1 MLSVR
6 NLRKVYTSKKAEEV
20 VALDNVSI
28 EFPETGFVFLLG
40 KSGSGKSTLLNAI
53 GGLDKFDGGEIIIK
67 GKSSKDFSQADFDSY
82 RNTFI
87 GFIFQEY
94 NILENF
100 TVAKN
105 LALALELQGKKADK
119 AEVMKL
125 LKQVEMDNYANRK
138 PNELSGGQKQRVA
151 IARALIKNPEIIMAD
166 EPTGALDSNTGKQV
180 MDTLK
185 ELSKTKL
192 IIVVSHDREFAEYY
206 GDRIIELKDGKILSD
221 TTRKEVVAEETKS
234 GIKIIDDDI
243 VYIKKGQDISDAELK
258 QIGKI
263 IVDKSKD
270 NDAFISFNKEANAKV
285 KEGAKINDDG
295 NKEKFLKTEPED
307 VKTKQYNPKSLKLIK
322 SHLGFKDSFKMG
334 ASSLKNKV
342 GKLVFTILLSFFAFT
357 CFGIIDALSQ
367 WNRASSVYDAMK
379 INNVKTIVAKKEVKK
394 GSGMSAW
401 HTDKQISETDIENF
415 QEEYKDYTFI
425 PVVGGGYS
433 QGISVSFDGGS
444 SYSSFDAKNAYKKPA
459 ISGYVNVTNEQ
470 LSTLGF
476 TMVEGHLPINNDEIA
491 ISKFM
496 LNNIITLTSE
506 KTNKITKA
514 SDLIGKKIQTNN
526 DNTTFTVVGI
536 VDDKTEFKKYSQM
549 DDTALGKVRGL
560 DGIMAYSPVSF
571 GYVTSAKL
579 ATLKNSS
586 RNESLYMTTIE
597 VTDESGYVNPDYL
610 NKSGILTLEEMYQL
624 RKIQLA
630 TYGTGSYYY
639 NLNKNYL
646 IKDYGHLY
654 TNDSIYN
661 LNDYFNNSG
670 WESGSGI
677 EKSSKFSNGS
687 TESITKET
695 FLAEVGLTMNIS
707 SEEYSYSYSTW
718 LTENGFV
725 AVSDVS
731 AYTEEMFLLDCFQF
745 FGNVDLISDTPNANG
760 SRFKDLADN
769 QSIMKL
775 SNSSNSESI
784 LEQGAS
790 GSLKNYIY
798 DDHPTNTGSNIIK
811 NLNCVG
817 VTNFYYSNEGLY
829 INDAIVVSEKNT
841 KDLKSYFGSYSCL
854 MTSLIGAST
863 DEKLIRALET
873 HDENNIRFAVQN
885 DTTYMLDM
893 LEEIITSVASVFM
906 YIAIAF
912 AVFAALMLMNFI
924 STSINYKKR
933 EIGVLRALGARG
945 SDVFGIFLNES
956 MLIALI
962 NFALAAIATIVGCK
976 VINAALISSIGYS
989 ISLLNVGIRQ
999 IVLILAVS
1007 CGSAILAS
1015 LLPTSKISRKKPIDA
1030 INNR

>member
-6 NLRKVYTSKKAEEV
+6 NLRKVYTSKNAEEV
-20 VALDNVSI
+20 VALNNVSI

-125 LKQVEMDNYANRK
+125 LEQVEMQAYANRK

-192 IIVVSHDREFAEYY
+192 VIVVSHDREFAEFY
-206 GDRIIELKDGKILSD
+206 GDRIIELKDGKILHD
-221 TTRKEVVAEETKS
+221 TTRKEVVAEATKS

-243 VYIKKGQDISDAELK
+243 VYIKKGQEFSPSELK
-258 QIGKI
+258 AIGEI
-263 IVDKSKD
+263 IVTKSKD
-270 NDAFISFNKEANAKV
+270 SDAFISFNKEANAKV

-295 NKEKFLKTEPED
+295 NKEKFLQTEPED
-307 VKTKQYNPKSLKLIK
+307 VKTKQYNPNSLKLIK

-379 INNVKTIVAKKEVKK
+379 INDVKTIVMAKQKK
-394 GSGMSAW
+394 VSSGGMSYS
-401 HTDKQISETDIENF
+401 DSKYISETDVENF
-415 QEEYKDYTFI
+415 QKEYKDYTFV
-425 PVVGGGYS
+425 PVVGNSWGRND
-433 QGISVSFDGGS
+433 VSIQLSGANFD
-444 SYSSFDAKNAYKKPA
+444 SFSTNNDYKKVA
-459 ISGYVNVTNEQ
+459 IGGYVNVTAED
-470 LSTLGF
+470 LAGLGF
-476 TMVEGHLPINNDEIA
+476 TLEGNLPVNDDEIA

-496 LNNIITLTSE
+496 LKNLISLTAE
-506 KTNKITKA
+506 KTNKITSA
-514 SDLIGKKIQTNN
+514 LDLISKKIRVNN
-526 DNTTFTVVGI
+526 SDYTVVGI
-536 VDDKTEFKKYSQM
+536 VDDGTTFEKYENMTEDAIKNDRTIDNVLK
-549 DDTALGKVRGL
+549 
-560 DGIMAYSPVSF
+560 YSPVSF
-571 GYVTSAKL
+571 GYVSENKFNKLKSSSSGDYLYSKTSESSGYGSNQIS
-579 ATLKNSS
+579 KNSLI
-586 RNESLYMTTIE
+586 SLQDMYELECTNYSSGYTFYYNKSKKIAIINNTIYTAE
-597 VTDESGYVNPDYL
+597 YTYSDINGSNVIKKQKIYSNYNGSESG
-610 NKSGILTLEEMYQL
+610 
-624 RKIQLA
+624 
-630 TYGTGSYYY
+630 
-639 NLNKNYL
+639 
-646 IKDYGHLY
+646 
-654 TNDSIYN
+654 
-661 LNDYFNNSG
+661 
-670 WESGSGI
+670 
-677 EKSSKFSNGS
+677 
-687 TESITKET
+687 ESIPVSAMLNELNLTGTSIPSDSSGKEPWAT
-695 FLAEVGLTMNIS
+695 N
-707 SEEYSYSYSTW
+707 
-718 LTENGFV
+718 NGFV
-725 AVSDVS
+725 KET
-731 AYTEEMFLLDCFQF
+731 AYTEEIFLLEHFQF
-745 FGNVDLISDTPNANG
+745 FSDVDLLNATAENG
-760 SRFKDLADN
+760 TRFKDIAN
-769 QSIMKL
+769 TQAIL
-775 SNSSNSESI
+775 SKDMFYEGLDDAI
-784 LEQGAS
+784 KS
-790 GSLKNYIY
+790 GKEGTLKYFIY
-798 DDHPTNTGSNIIK
+798 DNYPSDSSSKLLKSLDCIAIIDFSFSRDGLNIYNVVCSSETN
-811 NLNCVG
+811 L
-817 VTNFYYSNEGLY
+817 
-829 INDAIVVSEKNT
+829 
-841 KDLKSYFGSYSCL
+841 KDLSSYYGSYSCM
-854 MTSLIGAST
+854 MTSLKGTST
-863 DEKLIRALET
+863 DEDLVKTCELYNSDGVKFTI
-873 HDENNIRFAVQN
+873 QN
-885 DTTYMLDM
+885 DTTSMLDM
-893 LEEIITSVASVFM
+893 LEEIISMAAGIFVWVAVVF
-906 YIAIAF
+906 AL
-912 AVFAALMLMNFI
+912 FAALMLMNFI

-956 MLIALI
+956 MIIALI
-962 NFALAAIATIVGCK
+962 NFGLSAVATIVGCK
-976 VINAALISSIGYS
+976 IINAALISSLGYS

-999 IVLILAVS
+999 IILILAVS

>member
-20 VALDNVSI
+20 VALNNVSI

-119 AEVMKL
+119 AEVMRL
-125 LKQVEMDNYANRK
+125 LEQVEMQAYANRK

-206 GDRIIELKDGKILSD
+206 GDRIIELKDGKILHD
-221 TTRKEVVAEETKS
+221 TTRKEIPAEETKS

-243 VYIKKGQDISDAELK
+243 VYIKKGQEISSSELK
-258 QIGKI
+258 AIGEI
-263 IVDKSKD
+263 IVSKSKD
-270 NDAFISFNKEANAKV
+270 SEAFISFNKEANAKV

-295 NKEKFLKTEPED
+295 NKEKFLNTEPED
-307 VKTKQYNPKSLKLIK
+307 VKTKQYNPNSLKLIK

-379 INNVKTIVAKKEVKK
+379 INNVKTIVMTKQKKVS
-394 GSGMSAW
+394 SGGISYA
-401 HTDKQISETDIENF
+401 DSKYISETDVENF
-415 QEEYKDYTFI
+415 KKEYKDYTFV
-425 PVVGGGYS
+425 PVVGDNWGRSDVSVQLSGTNFDSFSTNNDYKKFAIGGY
-433 QGISVSFDGGS
+433 
-444 SYSSFDAKNAYKKPA
+444 
-459 ISGYVNVTNEQ
+459 VTVTTED
-470 LSTLGF
+470 LAGLGF
-476 TMVEGHLPINNDEIA
+476 TLDGNLPSSDNEIA

-496 LNNIITLTSE
+496 LKNLISLTAE
-506 KTNKITKA
+506 KTNKINNS
-514 SDLIGKKIQTNN
+514 SDLIGKTIRVNN
-526 DNTTFTVVGI
+526 NEYTVVGI
-536 VDDKTEFKKYSQM
+536 VDDGTTFEKYENMTEDAIKNDRTIDNVLK
-549 DDTALGKVRGL
+549 
-560 DGIMAYSPVSF
+560 YSPVSF
-571 GYVTSAKL
+571 GYVSKNRFNKLKSSSSGDYLYSKTSESSGYGSNSIS
-579 ATLKNSS
+579 KNSLV
-586 RNESLYMTTIE
+586 SLQDMYELECTNYS
-597 VTDESGYVNPDYL
+597 SGY
-610 NKSGILTLEEMYQL
+610 T
-624 RKIQLA
+624 
-630 TYGTGSYYY
+630 YYY
-639 NLNKNYL
+639 NDLKKIAIINDTIYTAEYTYSGIYSSNVTKKQKIYSNYN
-646 IKDYGHLY
+646 G
-654 TNDSIYN
+654 S
-661 LNDYFNNSG
+661 
-670 WESGSGI
+670 ESG
-677 EKSSKFSNGS
+677 
-687 TESITKET
+687 ESISVSVMLGELGLSGTSVTSDSSQKET
-695 FLAEVGLTMNIS
+695 WATS
-707 SEEYSYSYSTW
+707 
-718 LTENGFV
+718 NGFV
-725 AVSDVS
+725 KETR
-731 AYTEEMFLLDCFQF
+731 YTEEIFLMKHFQF
-745 FGNVDLISDTPNANG
+745 FGDVDLLNATAENG
-760 SRFKDLADN
+760 TRFKDLASTQAIVSKDMFYEGLDDAIKSGKQGTLKYFIYDN
-769 QSIMKL
+769 YPSDSSAKL
-775 SNSSNSESI
+775 
-784 LEQGAS
+784 
-790 GSLKNYIY
+790 LKTLDCIAITDFSYSRDNLYIY
-798 DDHPTNTGSNIIK
+798 NVVCSSEE
-811 NLNCVG
+811 NL
-817 VTNFYYSNEGLY
+817 
-829 INDAIVVSEKNT
+829 
-841 KDLKSYFGSYSCL
+841 KDLSSYYGSYSCML
-854 MTSLIGAST
+854 TSLKGTST
-863 DEKLIRALET
+863 DEALVKTCELYNS
-873 HDENNIRFAVQN
+873 DNVKFAIQN
-885 DTTYMLDM
+885 DTTKMLDT
-893 LEEIITSVASVFM
+893 LEEIISMAAGIFVW
-906 YIAIAF
+906 IAVAF

-956 MLIALI
+956 MIIALI
-962 NFALAAIATIVGCK
+962 NFGLSAVATIVGCK
-976 VINAALISSIGYS
+976 IINSALISSLGYS

-999 IVLILAVS
+999 IILILAVS

>member
-53 GGLDKFDGGEIIIK
+53 GGLDKFDDGEIIIK
-67 GKSSKDFSQADFDSY
+67 GKSSKDFTQSDFDSY

-119 AEVMKL
+119 AEVMRL
-125 LKQVEMDNYANRK
+125 LNQVEMQGYANRK

-243 VYIKKGQDISDAELK
+243 VYIKKGQEISPSELK
-258 QIGKI
+258 AIGEI
-263 IVDKSKD
+263 IVNKAKE

-307 VKTKQYNPKSLKLIK
+307 VKTKQYNPNSLKLIK

-379 INNVKTIVAKKEVKK
+379 INNVKTIVMAKQKK
-394 GSGMSAW
+394 VSSGGMSYA
-401 HTDKQISETDIENF
+401 DSKYISETDVENF
-415 QEEYKDYTFI
+415 QKEYKDYTFV
-425 PVVGGGYS
+425 PVVGNSWGRNEVSIQLTGIGYGYDSFNTNNDYKKFAIGGY
-433 QGISVSFDGGS
+433 
-444 SYSSFDAKNAYKKPA
+444 
-459 ISGYVNVTNEQ
+459 VTVKQED
-470 LSTLGF
+470 LTGLGF
-476 TMVEGHLPINNDEIA
+476 TLDGNLPNNDDEIA

-496 LNNIITLTSE
+496 LNNLISLTAE
-506 KTNKITKA
+506 KSNKINGA
-514 SDLIGKKIQTNN
+514 NDLIGKRIRVSNSEY
-526 DNTTFTVVGI
+526 TVVGI
-536 VDDKTEFKKYSQM
+536 IDDGTRFEKYEKMTE
-549 DDTALGKVRGL
+549 DALKNQKNL
-560 DGIMAYSPVSF
+560 DNILKYSPVSF
-571 GYVTSAKL
+571 GYVSENKFEELKSSSSGDYLYSKTSESPEYSSNSISKNNIL
-579 ATLKNSS
+579 NLSRMYILECEKYATDSYHNFYYNSS
-586 RNESLYMTTIE
+586 KNIAVIDSYLYTKEYKYENIYSSQ
-597 VTDESGYVNPDYL
+597 VTKKQKIQYNNGGESGE
-610 NKSGILTLEEMYQL
+610 ILTREQVFAELGFDTSTMP
-624 RKIQLA
+624 
-630 TYGTGSYYY
+630 
-639 NLNKNYL
+639 
-646 IKDYGHLY
+646 
-654 TNDSIYN
+654 
-661 LNDYFNNSG
+661 
-670 WESGSGI
+670 
-677 EKSSKFSNGS
+677 SNHG
-687 TESITKET
+687 
-695 FLAEVGLTMNIS
+695 EV
-707 SEEYSYSYSTW
+707 STW
-718 LTENGFV
+718 LTASCGFEV
-725 AVSDVS
+725 KTG
-731 AYTEEMFLLDCFQF
+731 YTEEIFLLEHFQF
-745 FGNVDLISDTPNANG
+745 FSDVNLLSEEVVNG
-760 SRFKDLADN
+760 SRLKDLANN
-769 QSIMKL
+769 QAIL
-775 SNSSNSESI
+775 SMSSVYDSFDDAVKSGK
-784 LEQGAS
+784 QGN
-790 GSLKNYIY
+790 LKYFIY
-798 DDHPTNTGSNIIK
+798 DNYPSDSSSKLIKELDCIALTDFMYNRDDFNIY
-811 NLNCVG
+811 NPVCVS
-817 VTNFYYSNEGLY
+817 VE
-829 INDAIVVSEKNT
+829 NT
-841 KDLKSYFGSYSCL
+841 KTLHGYYGSYSCM
-854 MTSLIGAST
+854 MTSLKDTST
-863 DEKLIRALET
+863 DEALVKTCELYNSDNVKFT
-873 HDENNIRFAVQN
+873 IQN
-885 DTTYMLDM
+885 DTTSMLDM
-893 LEEIITSVASVFM
+893 LEEIISMAAGIFVW
-906 YIAIAF
+906 IAVAF

-956 MLIALI
+956 MIIAVI
-962 NFALAAIATIVGCK
+962 NFTLAAIATIAGCK
-976 VINAALISSIGYS
+976 IINSAIINSIGYS

-999 IVLILAVS
+999 IILILAVS

-1015 LLPTSKISRKKPIDA
+1015 LLPTSKISKKKPIDA